1 MSPKINKKP
10 IDIQPRVGDK
20 VRFIPVANC
29 TCVHCGVN
37 MSGFKAVFVVMNVR
51 GQKLLLAQSGNTV
64 RGWLTG
70 GQVTVWSDHIKRV
83 A

>member
-1 MSPKINKKP
+1 MSPKTNKKP
-10 IDIQPRVGDK
+10 NDIQPKVGDK

-37 MSGFKAVFVVMNVR
+37 MSGFKTVFVVMDVR
-51 GQKLLLAQSGNTV
+51 GQKLLLAESGTTV
-64 RGWLTG
+64 REWLTG
-70 GQVTVWSDHIKRV
+70 GQVTVLSDHVKQV